1 MLVRYEKRVD
11 SNIKEDNSFPRT
23 RWTLIAKTRGGQS
36 SGRNRAVDELCTIYW
51 RPVFAFILSR
61 GANHEEAED
70 LTQGFFA
77 GFISSE
83 NFAKAREEQGKL
95 RTFILKGVRN
105 FMIDDWRRRTRL
117 KRGGGKLEF
126 SLDKAMEDGDAK
138 FIQPSDGVTPETVFE
153 RQWALTVLS
162 QVLNELADRYEKK
175 GQAKLFEKLRFVIS
189 TDEKT
194 TSYAEIC
201 DEFGMSEG
209 AVKVAAFRLKNRYAE
224 LLREKIADTLVE
236 GESVEDEIA
245 HLKSVFAS

>member
-1 MLVRYEKRVD
+1 M
-11 SNIKEDNSFPRT
+11 KEEGGSFPRT
-23 RWTLIAKTRGGQS
+23 RWTLIAKTRGEPS

-51 RPVFAFILSR
+51 RPVYAFILSR

-83 NFAKAREEQGKL
+83 NFAKAHEERGKL
-95 RTFILKGVRN
+95 RTFILKGVRH

-117 KRGGGKLEF
+117 KRGGGNLEI
-126 SLDKAMEDGDAK
+126 SLDKAMEDGGAK
-138 FIQPSDGVTPETVFE
+138 CIQPSDGVTPETVFE

-162 QVLNELADRYEKK
+162 QVLSELATRYAKK
-175 GQAKLFEKLRFVIS
+175 GQSELFEKLKFVIS
-189 TDEKT
+189 TDEKID
-194 TSYAEIC
+194 SYAAIC

-236 GESVEDEIA
+236 GESVEAEIA
-245 HLKSVFAS
+245 YLKSVFAS